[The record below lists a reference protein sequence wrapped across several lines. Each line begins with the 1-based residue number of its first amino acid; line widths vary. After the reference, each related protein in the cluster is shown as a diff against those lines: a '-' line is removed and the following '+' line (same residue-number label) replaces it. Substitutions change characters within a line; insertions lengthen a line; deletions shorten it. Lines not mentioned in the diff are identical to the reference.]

1 MQNNKSI
8 NPSETNN
15 KSNTSNMEESP
26 LFVELEVKDAIFTA
40 TGVESMNT
48 TNTNLVLDENE
59 QFSRSL
65 QTDDSTSNYMFYSTR
80 MMPTVNTDE
89 VVSFSTP
96 APGTPAAEA
105 LAGNIYLFIYYFN
118 IIN

>member
-1 MQNNKSI
+1 MQNNKS

-15 KSNTSNMEESP
+15 KSNMEESP
-26 LFVELEVKDAIFTA
+26 LFVELEDAIFTLN
-40 TGVESMNT
+40 GVESINT
-48 TNTNLVLDENE
+48 ANTNLVLDENE

>member
-15 KSNTSNMEESP
+15 KSNMEESP
-26 LFVELEVKDAIFTA
+26 LFVELEVKDAIL
-40 TGVESMNT
+40 GVESINT

-105 LAGNIYLFIYYFN
+105 LAGKIFIYLFIS
-118 IIN
+118 I